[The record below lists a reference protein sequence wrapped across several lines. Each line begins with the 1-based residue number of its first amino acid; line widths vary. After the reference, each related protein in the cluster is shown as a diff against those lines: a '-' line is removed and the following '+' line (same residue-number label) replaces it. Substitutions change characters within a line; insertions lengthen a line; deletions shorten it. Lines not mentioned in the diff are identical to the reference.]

1 VEDMP
6 FLSKLPFQVPL
17 GQVPSAKAKC
27 ELKK

>member
-1 VEDMP
+1 MP